1 MAHAARGK
9 MSLNTFEDL
18 FVHKL
23 RTLYSAETQFTEAQS
38 KLAEAASDEEL
49 RAVLERH
56 VEVTQRQLER
66 LDQIATTLG
75 VKLAGETCDAA
86 KGLIAES
93 QKIVREDGDP
103 LVKDAGLLAAA
114 QGVEHYEISGYGT
127 ASAYARRL
135 GYNEIDKLLQQTLAE
150 ERGADT
156 LLSELAEASINKQAA
171 S

>member
-1 MAHAARGK
+1 

-18 FVHKL
+18 FMHKL
-23 RTLYSAETQFTEAQS
+23 RTLYSAETQFTKVQP

-49 RAVLERH
+49 RSALEGH
-56 VEVTQRQLER
+56 TEVTQRQLER
-66 LDQIATTLG
+66 LDQIAATLG
-75 VKLAGETCDAA
+75 VNLAGETCDAA
-86 KGLIAES
+86 KGIITES
-93 QKIVREDGDP
+93 QKILREDGGP
-103 LVKDAGLLAAA
+103 LVKDGGLLAAA
-114 QGVEHYEISGYGT
+114 QRLEHYEISGYGT

>member
-1 MAHAARGK
+1 

-18 FVHKL
+18 FMHKL
-23 RTLYSAETQFTEAQS
+23 RVLYSAETQFAEAQP

-49 RAVLERH
+49 RAALEGH
-56 VEVTQRQLER
+56 VKVTQGQLER
-66 LDQIATTLG
+66 LEQIAATLG
-75 VKLAGETCDAA
+75 VELEGETCDAA

-93 QKIVREDGDP
+93 RKILREDGDP

-114 QGVEHYEISGYGT
+114 QGIEHYEIAGYGT

-135 GYNEIDKLLQQTLAE
+135 GYTDVERLLQQTLAE

-156 LLSELAEASINKQAA
+156 HLNELAEASVNKQAA